1 MTNTH
6 HANSTLHT
14 HPAAD
19 GRGLRLRSLAAVIA
33 GCALLQAD
41 GALAGSATIASTG
54 GDSMV
59 FEYADGD
66 KLRINTPQD
75 DTYMVVRD
83 NTLYA
88 VSFNNGQP
96 MVMNASKMM
105 KGFANMAQ
113 MTEQAT
119 PAAAT
124 GELVSIKATG
134 RKETVAGV
142 TGEVYE
148 VRTRED
154 GDEMTREVVMS
165 SDPRALELRDA
176 MFTMA
181 RAGSAIIDEE
191 ARRNSEDFQARLED
205 MDMGI
210 LRYGSEMTVT
220 SIDGDTVAA
229 ARFELPAEPMDMS
242 DLGGLMGA
250 MQGAAGQQGAAG
262 SSSAPAAQEESGG
275 GLFSGMMNRITGKAE
290 EKKEQTE
297 NRVENEV
304 DGKTD
309 EAIDG
314 AIDKA
319 FKKLFGN

>member
-1 MTNTH
+1 
-6 HANSTLHT
+6 
-14 HPAAD
+14 
-19 GRGLRLRSLAAVIA
+19 
-33 GCALLQAD
+33 
-41 GALAGSATIASTG
+41 
-54 GDSMV
+54 
-59 FEYADGD
+59 
-66 KLRINTPQD
+66 
-75 DTYMVVRD
+75 
-83 NTLYA
+83 
-88 VSFNNGQP
+88 
-96 MVMNASKMM
+96 
-105 KGFANMAQ
+105 
-113 MTEQAT
+113 
-119 PAAAT
+119 
-124 GELVSIKATG
+124 
-134 RKETVAGV
+134 
-142 TGEVYE
+142 
-148 VRTRED
+148 
-154 GDEMTREVVMS
+154 MTREVVMS